1 MEPDTRLEDP
11 LSPQGWN
18 KRCPRCGK
26 LLPINQLVCPDDGA
40 TLVMPLLEPLPAVPT
55 GNEPTGELRGSEPTG
70 ELRGNEPTGDLL
82 GQPPVEVQESGLKK
96 WEATVQRDILIGTQ
110 VGEYVVRRRIGAGG
124 MGIVYEAEQPQ
135 INRKVAVKILRPDV
149 RNMQPA
155 GLAGEARALGRIRHR
170 AIVDVF
176 GYGEIPAVGQYIVM
190 EYLEGQTLELLL
202 SERRILSAPEV

>member
-1 MEPDTRLEDP
+1 MEPDTRLADP

-26 LLPINQLVCPDDGA
+26 ELPINQLVCPDDGA
-40 TLVMPLLEPLPAVPT
+40 ALVMPLMEPAPA
-55 GNEPTGELRGSEPTG
+55 GSEPTGELGGGEPTG
-70 ELRGNEPTGDLL
+70 ELRGNEPTGELRGGGGGPL
-82 GQPPVEVQESGLKK
+82 ENPESGVRK

-155 GLAGEARALGRIRHR
+155 GLA
-170 AIVDVF
+170 
-176 GYGEIPAVGQYIVM
+176 
-190 EYLEGQTLELLL
+190 
-202 SERRILSAPEV
+202 